1 MTIIGAMAPTTNDTH
16 QLSFADALAP
26 AAPTGPTLAQAR
38 EDTMR
43 AAAGAGV
50 RCPCCGQHVKCQP
63 RLLNSIMA
71 RILIALYRADNGTG
85 NYSHLQTVADYAANH
100 HGGDGAKLRYW
111 RLIETDSRARGD
123 GGKAGFWKITPE
135 GRAFVRGLSTVP
147 KYAVVFDGACLELD
161 GPPIGIRDALGSD
174 FDYDD
179 LMSTTANAVR
189 RGAA

>member
-1 MTIIGAMAPTTNDTH
+1 MTSSINNTTTSDAW

-26 AAPTGPTLAQAR
+26 AAPSGPTLAQAR
-38 EDTMR
+38 VNTMR

-50 RCPCCGQHVKCQP
+50 RCPCCNQHVKCQP

-71 RILIALYRADNGTG
+71 RVLIALYRADNGTG
-85 NYSHLQTVADYAANH
+85 NSLHLQTVSAHAANH

-111 RLIETDSRARGD
+111 GLIETDSRARGD
-123 GGKAGFWKITPE
+123 GGKAGFWRITPE

-147 KYAVVFDGACLELD
+147 KYAVVLDGACLGLE
-161 GPPIGIRDALGSD
+161 GPQIDIRDALGSD
-174 FDYDD
+174 FNYDD
-179 LMSTTANAVR
+179 LMSTTADAVR